1 MKSPMPRNIN
11 IFCVSVNNVEG
22 RKGGRETNLYIHFL
36 VRIERNLANT
46 VTCDYQLL
54 ILRSPV

>member
-36 VRIERNLANT
+36 VRRT
-46 VTCDYQLL
+46 
-54 ILRSPV
+54 